1 MIILKTTIAKG
12 IPEVAGTNKGHG
24 EAGVKFVDAA
34 RKAIG
39 LPDEKFF
46 VSKGTRD
53 YFQAHKEKLQK
64 EYDNWEKVSFLSFIR
79 IAEANCRELRLSG
92 DCVYGYIGYFR

>member
-1 MIILKTTIAKG
+1 MYRPHLIILKTTIAKG
-12 IPEVAGTNKGHG
+12 IAEVAGTNKGHG

-34 RKAIG
+34 RKHLG

-64 EYDNWEKVSFLSFIR
+64 EYAAWEKVSFAR
-79 IAEANCRELRLSG
+79 IVG
-92 DCVYGYIGYFR
+92 GGV